1 MAAPPA
7 EAPPKAG
14 AAPKAGAEARPRA
27 KSRPKAKSRPEGK
40 SQPKAKTR
48 ETAKTQAAPLETP
61 DGRYLVVRGRL
72 WRRTRPDLDPA
83 AREALVADLMA
94 ARRAVKD
101 GKAAGDPEAV
111 ARARRAVDA
120 AKHGLG
126 ERGPVWWDDG
136 APDLNRH
143 MARTTPYAAWF
154 ATEAE
159 GRTGAAG

>member
-14 AAPKAGAEARPRA
+14 AAPKAGAEARPEA
-27 KSRPKAKSRPEGK
+27 E

-48 ETAKTQAAPLETP
+48 ETAKTQAAPLVTP

-154 ATEAE
+154 APEAE

>member
-1 MAAPPA
+1 VKARPKTRPKTRPKIRPKTEKAEGAPP
-7 EAPPKAG
+7 
-14 AAPKAGAEARPRA
+14 
-27 KSRPKAKSRPEGK
+27 
-40 SQPKAKTR
+40 
-48 ETAKTQAAPLETP
+48 LVTP

-83 AREALVADLMA
+83 ARDTLVAALMA

-111 ARARRAVDA
+111 AQARRAVDA